1 MQQAKSQQHRCLLEV
16 VIRLRLLD
24 VGLALESGLAHGI
37 QDKLVLEERLHERPE
52 GSMKYP
58 LAHIIRLYFG
68 EGEGERV
75 VE

>member
-16 VIRLRLLD
+16 VIRLRLLE

-52 GSMKYP
+52 GSMKHP